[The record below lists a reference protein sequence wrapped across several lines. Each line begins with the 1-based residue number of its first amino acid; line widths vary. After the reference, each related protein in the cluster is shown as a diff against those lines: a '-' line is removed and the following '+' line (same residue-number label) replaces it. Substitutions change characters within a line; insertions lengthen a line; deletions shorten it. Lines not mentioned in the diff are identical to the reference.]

1 MESLKAFCCC
11 LVSFGNLFMLWS
23 DIRMAK
29 LAKNFHWRKYFLQ
42 RCYASAKRNIFRYH
56 CYGFVIRKCFNNNF
70 TDDCGSFNFRF
81 SSQNFNFFQLKI
93 LTQNECKN
101 LWEPFKD
108 NCSSQET
115 DLTTAYTYA
124 CVVFALVGVPV
135 GAIFDKFGT
144 MATRLIGASLFLF
157 GNILVLSAQN
167 NHR

>member
-1 MESLKAFCCC
+1 MI
-11 LVSFGNLFMLWS
+11 FGWPNLQKIF
-23 DIRMAK
+23 IEE
-29 LAKNFHWRKYFLQ
+29 
-42 RCYASAKRNIFRYH
+42 NIF
-56 CYGFVIRKCFNNNF
+56 CSDVTPAQNETSLDI
-70 TDDCGSFNFRF
+70 TATV
-81 SSQNFNFFQLKI
+81 SSSENVSTTISPTTLEVVTLGLVPKISIFCQLKI

-157 GNILVLSAQN
+157 GNILVLSSQN